1 MSDMIGKKV
10 VISGMAI
17 EVVSDDDERWE
28 CRNITTKET
37 VFIKKSVLKDA
48 IKLGKAELILELDD
62 DELKGE

>member
-1 MSDMIGKKV
+1 MGDMIGKKV

-28 CRNITTKET
+28 CRNITTKEA

-48 IKLGKAELILELDD
+48 IKLGKAELISELDNY
-62 DELKGE
+62 EFKGK